1 MRTSK
6 VLKKL
11 AKQEG
16 VTVEF
21 IKTEMQIAIDKG
33 DWSKI
38 STNKTKPNSIKEA
51 MTLIKQEVIKDK
63 SLQYTNGTKGSEN
76 KESFGEKLR
85 RLRKEKGLT
94 QNELSSALDYGYT
107 AISNYE
113 ADRNQPSYKDVVK
126 ISNYFDVTPNYMLG
140 KEDKN

>member
-21 IKTEMQIAIDKG
+21 IKTEMQIAIDEG